1 MQAKASKLH
10 LLKGQLDFVKIQLKL
25 FHFSKRLLKKIII
38 KCRRLTYPLCLLQKS
53 ENEVCFSWRY
63 YEHSVFV
70 GFFLY
75 ERNLIKF
82 ISAFFDIK
90 EENRSLD
97 LSNDECVWY
106 KALSLWTGFFICKAL
121 LSLCACWS
129 QHITYTY
136 LLVQRTILSVL
147 FTQTATISRDKV
159 EGNCCCQRGQYTC
172 YRINNQ

>member
-1 MQAKASKLH
+1 MQKTDLPLVFITEIRKWSLFFLT
-10 LLKGQLDFVKIQLKL
+10 LLWAFCICGV
-25 FHFSKRLLKKIII
+25 
-38 KCRRLTYPLCLLQKS
+38 
-53 ENEVCFSWRY
+53 
-63 YEHSVFV
+63 
-70 GFFLY
+70 FFLY

-90 EENRSLD
+90 EEKRSLD

-106 KALSLWTGFFICKAL
+106 KAQSLWTGFFICKAL
-121 LSLCACWS
+121 LSFCVCWS

-136 LLVQRTILSVL
+136 LLVKRTILSVL
-147 FTQTATISRDKV
+147 FTQTATISWDKV